1 MKAVECERYGP
12 PEVLQVRDVAEPA
25 PEDNELLVMVHATTV
40 TAGDVRIRGFH
51 PSFWEWIPSRLFLGL
66 TRPKRTEVLGFE
78 LAGEVEEVG
87 SNVGLFKAGDEI
99 FVHDTKG

>member
-40 TAGDVRIRGFH
+40 TAGDVRIV
-51 PSFWEWIPSRLFLGL
+51 P
-66 TRPKRTEVLGFE
+66 RT
-78 LAGEVEEVG
+78 
-87 SNVGLFKAGDEI
+87 
-99 FVHDTKG
+99 